1 MLVGTA
7 SADVVVLR
15 DGTELVG
22 EIKRTRGGYD
32 VTLADGTQRFVPD
45 ADVQTLRIGAGEATS
60 DVDVQLTNL
69 RRSVEPLD
77 DLALIIERYRDF
89 LARHP
94 DADAAREE
102 LALWEQWQAEGR
114 VRFNDDWVTP
124 DEQRRRATENLEAIN
139 EIRGL
144 VKSGQSKQAMRL
156 VRDRLRENPREVS
169 SHYML
174 GLLQT
179 RAGNLAAARRS
190 FEEAAE
196 LAPGHAP
203 TANNLAVVLVKQNQY
218 PRALLFLG
226 QALRDAPDTKSLLD
240 NAAELLELTP
250 ADRRDTE
257 VFAVV
262 KKQFETQ
269 DAILGARLAQQG
281 WHRFGSK
288 WIDAEAFAEIERQ
301 RALIAEKIAALE
313 ADFTMTSQRITA
325 VEREIA
331 EAEVTLEDIRR
342 NSLRRL
348 EDGRIVQLPLPDVYF
363 EIEREQQRDERDLT
377 DLRNR
382 IGLLREEAQRVRAQL
397 PQPLFDGEL
406 KLIGADGVPVVL
418 PLPE

>member
-1 MLVGTA
+1 MRRSFLCRVVGLLLVLVLVGTA

-45 ADVQTLRIGAGEATS
+45 ADVQTLRIGGGEATS

-102 LALWEQWQAEGR
+102 LARWEQWQAEGR

-156 VRDRLRENPREVS
+156 VRERLRENPREVS

-342 NSLRRL
+342 NSLRR
-348 EDGRIVQLPLPDVYF
+348 
-363 EIEREQQRDERDLT
+363 
-377 DLRNR
+377 
-382 IGLLREEAQRVRAQL
+382 
-397 PQPLFDGEL
+397 
-406 KLIGADGVPVVL
+406 
-418 PLPE
+418 